1 MEPTIRILY
10 AEDNP
15 HDADLTRSHFHNCAP
30 EFEVEVVDTAQACLE
45 RLRAARFDLLL
56 LDYRLPDMD
65 GSAVLRALIH
75 TGLQIPVVM
84 VTHFGDEDLV
94 VKALRL
100 GVANYIP
107 KLGNYLETMPDIL
120 RGAIKEHRRKQDQG
134 LLATFPVRILYVE
147 HLPMDVEMTVQHFAE
162 AAPNFEVDVAG
173 TSAEALL
180 RLEQANAYDLA
191 LLDLR
196 LPGQSCLDLVR
207 ESMRLGLALPPF
219 IVISGQGDDAAV
231 ITALQLGAVN
241 YIPKREGYLK
251 QLVYTIDQAVAHE
264 RLNRANRQLQ
274 HELAERK
281 AIEAALRENEAQL
294 HLAMEELQRR
304 GETILQ
310 QATHD
315 ELTGLPNRR
324 LFYDRL
330 VMALSEARRYDRK
343 VAIVFVDLDY
353 FKEIND
359 TMGHQ
364 AGDKFLVAVA
374 EQIRAVPREI
384 DTCARLGGDE
394 FALILPNAES
404 KDHVGVL
411 TKRILGALDREFI
424 IDGASLHASASIGV
438 AIFPDDAEDA
448 DILLKRADM
457 AMYRSKEEGRNTW
470 HFWDKT
476 MDTARHANQAADTTK
491 AKS

>member
-1 MEPTIRILY
+1 MKPAIRILY

-15 HDADLTRSHFHNCAP
+15 QDADLTRSHFHNCAP
-30 EFEVEVVDTAQACLE
+30 EFEVEVADTAQACLE

-56 LDYRLPDMD
+56 LDYRLPDMN
-65 GSAVLRALIH
+65 GLAVLRAVIH
-75 TGLQIPVVM
+75 TGLQIPVVL
-84 VTHFGDEDLV
+84 VTGSGDEDLV

-100 GVANYIP
+100 GAADYIP

-120 RGAIKEHRRKQDQG
+120 RGAIKEHHRKQHQG
-134 LLATFPVRILYVE
+134 LLVTRPVRILYVE
-147 HLPMDVEMTVQHFAE
+147 HLPMDIEMTVQYFAE
-162 AAPNFEVDVAG
+162 AAPNFQVNVACTG
-173 TSAEALL
+173 AEALL
-180 RLEQANAYDLA
+180 RLEQADAYDLA
-191 LLDLR
+191 LIDLR
-196 LPGQSCLDLVR
+196 LPGLSGLDMVR

-231 ITALQLGAVN
+231 IAALQLGAVN
-241 YIPKREGYLK
+241 YIAKREGYLN

-264 RLNRANRQLQ
+264 RLNRANQQLQ
-274 HELAERK
+274 HELAERQ

-294 HLAMEELQRR
+294 HLALEELRRR
-304 GETILQ
+304 GETIMQ

-330 VMALSEARRYDRK
+330 AMAISESRRYDRK
-343 VAIVFVDLDY
+343 VAIVFVDLDH

-359 TMGHQ
+359 TLGHQ
-364 AGDKFLVAVA
+364 AGDKFLVAIA
-374 EQIRAVPREI
+374 EQIKTVPREI

-394 FALILPNAES
+394 FALILSNVES
-404 KDHVGVL
+404 KEQVDFVTL
-411 TKRILGALDREFI
+411 RILGALDREFI
-424 IDGASLHASASIGV
+424 IDGASLHASASIGI

-448 DILLKRADM
+448 AILLKRADM
-457 AMYRSKEEGRNTW
+457 AMYRSKEEGRNTY

-476 MDTARHANQAADTTK
+476 MDTARPANRAAYTTK